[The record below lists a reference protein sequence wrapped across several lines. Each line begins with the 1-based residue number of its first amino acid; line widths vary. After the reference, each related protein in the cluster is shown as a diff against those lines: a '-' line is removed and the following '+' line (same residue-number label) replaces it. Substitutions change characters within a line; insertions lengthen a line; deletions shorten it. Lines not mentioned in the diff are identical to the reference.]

1 MSSYIWE
8 IKSTDG
14 GYCIECTKCKH
25 KIGVK
30 DAIMADKKFDICP
43 FCNSKM
49 NMEKFDYDKLYEL
62 AQSDPDSV
70 N

>member
-1 MSSYIWE
+1 MKYIWE

-14 GYCIECTKCKH
+14 GYAIECTKCHH

-30 DAIMADKKFDICP
+30 DAIIGEKKFDTCP
-43 FCNSKM
+43 FCNTDM
-49 NMEKFDYDKLYEL
+49 DMTEFDYDKLYEL
-62 AQSDPDSV
+62 AQSEPDVV